1 MAPRPGFEPGSRAFC
16 PIFMAETMD
25 DRPAY
30 WTGLY
35 YRGVLILSWLIFKA
49 FFRIMDYGIL
59 CIIKWVPMVMFFKY
73 R

>member
-1 MAPRPGFEPGSRAFC
+1 M
-16 PIFMAETMD
+16 M
-25 DRPAY
+25 
-30 WTGLY
+30 LY